1 MSEADR
7 RTVRT
12 IVQTVLCLAAAF
24 PLIVDTAGIPRTAA
38 GVGVALAVVM
48 AVTRV
53 MQLEQVQKLM
63 PRWLRTAIPDPG
75 HGAGEPAKA
84 GRPADGG
91 AV

>member
-12 IVQTVLCLAAAF
+12 IVQTVLGLAAAL
-24 PLIVDTAGIPRTAA
+24 PLIIDTAGIPRTAA
-38 GVGVALAVVM
+38 GVGVILAVVM

-53 MQLEQVQKLM
+53 MQLEQVQRLM

-75 HGAGEPAKA
+75 TGAAEPTKT
-84 GRPADGG
+84 GRPEDGG